1 MSCRDAGLGHKSP
14 EAISHS
20 DLPHKHERLKYCRLL
35 SLWAN
40 EPEALFRRTEMM
52 SVLAFFGCEEF
63 I

>member
-1 MSCRDAGLGHKSP
+1 MGDTMLIRHFDLLHKQLT
-14 EAISHS
+14 H
-20 DLPHKHERLKYCRLL
+20 CRLL

-52 SVLAFFGCEEF
+52 SILAFFGCEEF